1 MHLPKF
7 STSTRV
13 RMSSPFSRW
22 YKEVGKLFKPGAGEG
37 NTIGQKT
44 KKWASNKKY
53 SDFSGMAKGPG
64 AKTEYFLEE
73 VHHMV
78 SRYFLPKKCLE
89 LHFFKKGRHRCE
101 RGRSGGSGGDG
112 GRGGDQVWGASE
124 GGQDKQVCGLQEG
137 TILLVPV
144 NMYVMVAKK
153 THASCVSSTASV
165 QP

>member
-1 MHLPKF
+1 
-7 STSTRV
+7 
-13 RMSSPFSRW
+13 
-22 YKEVGKLFKPGAGEG
+22 
-37 NTIGQKT
+37 
-44 KKWASNKKY
+44 
-53 SDFSGMAKGPG
+53 MAKGPG

-112 GRGGDQVWGASE
+112 GGGGDQVWGASE

-137 TILLVPV
+137 TILFENI
-144 NMYVMVAKK
+144 NMMAVKK
-153 THASCVSSTASV
+153 HAWKLLFIYGICATLEKWRKPLMAIIFSRSCSSRAIFTRIANSFF
-165 QP
+165 PGPLLISSWGEGRFSSRE